1 MENKEINLMQL
12 EAVVAALGD
21 LLPHVTFVGGCTT
34 VLLVDE
40 AAHYGIRKTDDVDVI
55 IDVTTLV
62 EYQRFS
68 KKLRK
73 IGFREDTEGPI
84 CRWLLNTDNGQ
95 VKLDV
100 MPSDEEILGFS
111 NRWYNEAIKEAFEF
125 QLASGILIR
134 VVRPDYFL
142 ATKFE
147 AFNGRGKGDYFSHD
161 LEDIIFV
168 MENRDRFILELAN
181 SPVVLKAYFARQA
194 SSILCDD
201 FLNVLPGLLSNPDS
215 ASMIEQNLNIMK
227 SWAQDKPTE

>member
-1 MENKEINLMQL
+1 MDSKDINLMQL
-12 EAVVAALGD
+12 EAVAAAMGD
-21 LLPHVTFVGGCTT
+21 LLPQVTFVGGSTT

-68 KKLRK
+68 KNLRK
-73 IGFREDTEGPI
+73 LGFREDTNGPM
-84 CRWLLNTDNGQ
+84 CRWLLSADDSQ

-100 MPSDEEILGFS
+100 MPTDEKILGFS
-111 NRWYNEAIKEAFEF
+111 NRWYNQAIKEAFEF
-125 QLASGILIR
+125 ELPSGIVIR

-181 SPVVLKAYFARQA
+181 SSRELQVYFASQA
-194 SSILCDD
+194 TSILCDE
-201 FLNVLPGLLSNPDS
+201 FLNVLPGLLNNPDS
-215 ASMIEQNLNIMK
+215 ASMIESNLAIMK
-227 SWAQDKPTE
+227 SWA